1 MTSPL
6 AEPPTV
12 LVVDDVADARA
23 VISEL
28 MRSEAYRV
36 VEAADG
42 GEAVEAASRERPHLV
57 LLDLN
62 LPVLDGLEVARRL
75 RQLPWMEGVPVVA
88 VTAYHYHGMR
98 EAALEAGC
106 DEYLPKP
113 LDFDELAGLVRRIL
127 GG

>member
-1 MTSPL
+1 MTGTL

-23 VISEL
+23 VISGL
-28 MRSEAYRV
+28 MRSEGYRV
-36 VEAADG
+36 AEAADG

-75 RQLPWMEGVPVVA
+75 RQLPWMGGVPVVA

-98 EAALEAGC
+98 EAAIEAGC

-113 LDFDELAGLVRRIL
+113 VDFGELKEVVRRLL

>member
-6 AEPPTV
+6 VAPVTV

-23 VISEL
+23 VLAEL
-28 MRSEAYRV
+28 MRSQGYRV
-36 VEAADG
+36 IEAADG
-42 GEAVEAASRERPHLV
+42 GQAVKAARRERPHLV

-75 RQLPWMEGVPVVA
+75 RTQPAMKKAPIVA

-113 LDFDELAGLVRRIL
+113 VEFDVLAEVVRRLLAG
-127 GG
+127 

>member
-62 LPVLDGLEVARRL
+62 LPVLDGFEVARRL

-98 EAALEAGC
+98 EAAIEAGC

-113 LDFDELAGLVRRIL
+113 VDFDELKEVVYRLL